1 MDNESPSLVVTWMCA
16 KKFLNLAAESSGWA
30 ASEQHKDM
38 TFLIY
43 LVKEHSDEAMELW
56 ETTND
61 DESPVKELS
70 WSFNAVWV
78 DRQDHEEA
86 A

>member
-1 MDNESPSLVVTWMCA
+1 MCRP
-16 KKFLNLAAESSGWA
+16 
-30 ASEQHKDM
+30 
-38 TFLIY
+38 LIVLRY

-61 DESPVKELS
+61 DESPVKEMS

-78 DRQDHEEA
+78 DHEDHEKLLERA
-86 A
+86 